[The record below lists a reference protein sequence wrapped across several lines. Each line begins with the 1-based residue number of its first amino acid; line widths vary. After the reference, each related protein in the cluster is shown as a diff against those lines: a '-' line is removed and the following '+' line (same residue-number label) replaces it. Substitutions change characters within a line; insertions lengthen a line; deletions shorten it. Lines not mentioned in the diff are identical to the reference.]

1 MRRMVIKE
9 VFAENNVQIALIQV
23 SKLSSMT
30 FSITREVWGG
40 SHIKCVCVD
49 GVGSIGGI
57 L

>member
-40 SHIKCVCVD
+40 SHIKCVCVWMQW
-49 GVGSIGGI
+49 V